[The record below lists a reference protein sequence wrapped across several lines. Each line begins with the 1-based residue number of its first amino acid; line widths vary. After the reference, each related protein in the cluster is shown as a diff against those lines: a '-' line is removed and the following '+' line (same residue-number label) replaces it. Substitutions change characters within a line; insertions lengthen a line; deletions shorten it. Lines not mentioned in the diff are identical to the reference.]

1 MIIVTCLGNDVNEY
15 KEWLERGPERDR
27 LLPTACAVCGQA
39 VTGFSW
45 YRRYLWDELIPI
57 RRVRCR
63 ACRRTHAVLPSFV
76 APHRRYPMRVVEKLA
91 TLRVAGNSWRQ
102 MSLELAEV
110 PVKAMQQLVR
120 RLEERGTVAVPLLLR
135 GIRRLAPDFEV
146 DPWLRRQESGG
157 PLARLLQV
165 AAGFCAA
172 AKTVDPELVLEPG
185 RLLEVC
191 NVYLNLG
198 RAACWL

>member
-1 MIIVTCLGNDVNEY
+1 M
-15 KEWLERGPERDR
+15 LERGPERDR
-27 LLPTACAVCGQA
+27 LLPTVCTACGQA

-63 ACRRTHAVLPSFV
+63 ACRRTHAVLPSSV

-110 PVKAMQQLVR
+110 PVKAMQGLVR
-120 RLEERGTVAVPLLLR
+120 RLEERGTVVVPLLLR

-157 PLARLLQV
+157 PLARLLQ
-165 AAGFCAA
+165 AAVGFCAA

-185 RLLEVC
+185 RLLEMC

>member
-15 KEWLERGPERDR
+15 KQWLERGPERDR

-39 VTGFSW
+39 VTGFGW

-57 RRVRCR
+57 RRVRCS
-63 ACRRTHAVLPSFV
+63 ACRRTHAVLPSFM
-76 APHRRYPMRVVEKLA
+76 APHRRYPMQVVEKLA
-91 TLRVAGNSWRQ
+91 SWRVAGNSWRQ
-102 MSLELAEV
+102 LSLELAEV
-110 PVKAMQQLVR
+110 PVKTMQRLVR
-120 RLEERGTVAVPLLLR
+120 RLAERGTVAVPWLLR
-135 GIRRLAPDFEV
+135 GMRRLAPGFEV
-146 DPWLRRQESGG
+146 DPWLRRQASGG
-157 PLARLLQV
+157 PLTRLLQV

-198 RAACWL
+198 PAACWL